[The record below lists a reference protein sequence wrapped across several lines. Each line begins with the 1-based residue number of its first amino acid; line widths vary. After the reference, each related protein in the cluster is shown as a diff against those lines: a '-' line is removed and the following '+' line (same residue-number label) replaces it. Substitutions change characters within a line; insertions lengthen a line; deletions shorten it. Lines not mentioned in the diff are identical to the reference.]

1 MGDALGMKAKFI
13 NWGTVYWMI
22 CGFLFST
29 GLNTN
34 SALAQN
40 IKPPLLQNVG
50 IDQRLN
56 EQVPLDVPFRDET
69 GRTVY
74 LKEFF
79 HGEPVILS
87 LVYYQCPM
95 LCNQLLN
102 GLTGSLKALAFTI
115 GKEFDVVTVSFNPQ
129 EGPSLASAKKDN
141 YVADYRRPEAATGWH
156 FLTGEPRSIAALTR
170 AVGFRYAWDSS
181 TGQYAHAAAI
191 ILLTPQGRVSRYF
204 YGIDFSPKD
213 LRLGLIEAS
222 QNKIGTLA
230 DQVLLYCYH
239 YDPASGKYGVAVM
252 NLVRTAGVITVLGI
266 LGLIFLVLRRSHSQ
280 PPLRNE
286 GVN

>member
-1 MGDALGMKAKFI
+1 MGPIYHQGHGRLILVSFFLGTWLVLGGGAFFPQPMQ
-13 NWGTVYWMI
+13 
-22 CGFLFST
+22 
-29 GLNTN
+29 
-34 SALAQN
+34 AQN

-56 EQVPLDVPFRDET
+56 QPIPLDLPFRDET
-69 GRTVY
+69 GQTVY
-74 LKEFF
+74 LRDFINKK
-79 HGEPVILS
+79 PVILT

-102 GLTGSLKALAFTI
+102 GLTGSLKALSFTV
-115 GKEFDVVTVSFNPQ
+115 GKEFDIVTVSFNPQ

-141 YVADYRRPEAATGWH
+141 YIADYRRPEAARGWH

-170 AVGFRYAWDSS
+170 AAGFRYAWDSS

-191 ILLTPQGRVSRYF
+191 ILLTPQGRISRYF

-239 YDPASGKYGVAVM
+239 YDPASGKYGLAILRLIQVAGA
-252 NLVRTAGVITVLGI
+252 LTITGI
-266 LGLIFLVLRRSHSQ
+266 LFLIVWLLRRNPSQ
-280 PPLRNE
+280 APLR
-286 GVN
+286 VKRAS

>member
-1 MGDALGMKAKFI
+1 MREELKRKEPLSIWFSRWRIGIALLVLM
-13 NWGTVYWMI
+13 
-22 CGFLFST
+22 S
-29 GLNTN
+29 LNALV
-34 SALAQN
+34 SLAQN

-56 EQVPLDVPFRDET
+56 EPIPLDVPFRDEL
-69 GRTVY
+69 GRTVF
-74 LKEFF
+74 LKEYF
-79 HGEPVILS
+79 HGKPVILS
-87 LVYYQCPM
+87 LVYYECPM

-102 GLTGSLKALAFTI
+102 GLTGSLKALAFTA
-115 GKEFDVVTVSFNPQ
+115 GKEFDIITVSFNPR

-141 YVADYRRPEAATGWH
+141 YIAVYRRPEAATAWH

-170 AVGFRYAWDSS
+170 AAGFRYAWDSS

-252 NLVRTAGVITVLGI
+252 NLVRAAGAITILGI
-266 LGLIFLVLRRSHSQ
+266 AGLIFVVLRRNQ
-280 PPLRNE
+280 PRQGLRAE
-286 GVN
+286 GAN

>member
-1 MGDALGMKAKFI
+1 M
-13 NWGTVYWMI
+13 
-22 CGFLFST
+22 
-29 GLNTN
+29 
-34 SALAQN
+34 AQN

-56 EQVPLDVPFRDET
+56 EVVPLDLPFRDET

-74 LKEFF
+74 LRDFIKQK
-79 HGEPVILS
+79 PVILS
-87 LVYYQCPM
+87 LVYYECPM

-102 GLTGSLKALAFTI
+102 GLTASLKPLSFTV
-115 GKEFDVVTVSFNPQ
+115 GKEFDIVTVSFNPQ

-141 YVADYRRPEAATGWH
+141 YIADYRRPEAASGWH

-191 ILLTPQGRVSRYF
+191 MLLTPQGRVSRYF

-230 DQVLLYCYH
+230 DQILLYCYH
-239 YDPASGKYGVAVM
+239 YDPASGKYGVAILKLM
-252 NLVRTAGVITVLGI
+252 RLAGAITILGI
-266 LGLIFLVLRRSHSQ
+266 SVLIFWVLRRKPSRARLQ
-280 PPLRNE
+280 TE
-286 GVN
+286 GAN

>member
-1 MGDALGMKAKFI
+1 MRNSISKKMSFI
-13 NWGTVYWMI
+13 KLDLARWMI
-22 CGFLFST
+22 FVFLFSM
-29 GLNTN
+29 GLDV
-34 SALAQN
+34 SSPLAQN

-56 EQVPLDVPFRDET
+56 EQVPLDTPFRDES
-69 GRTVY
+69 GRTVL

-79 HGEPVILS
+79 HDKPVILS

-102 GLTGSLKALAFTI
+102 GLNGSLKALAFTV

-141 YVADYRRPEAATGWH
+141 YVADYRRPEAASGWH

-170 AVGFRYAWDSS
+170 ATGFRYAWDSS

-191 ILLTPQGRVSRYF
+191 ILLTPQGHISRYF

-252 NLVRTAGVITVLGI
+252 NLVRTAGIITVLGI
-266 LGLIFLVLRRSHSQ
+266 LGLIFLVLRRSHSR
-280 PPLRNE
+280 PPLRTE
-286 GVN
+286 GAN

>member
-1 MGDALGMKAKFI
+1 MLNKSPLLPQLKTILRGLFFTAMVLMRA
-13 NWGTVYWMI
+13 GTAP
-22 CGFLFST
+22 
-29 GLNTN
+29 TN
-34 SALAQN
+34 LMAQN

-56 EQVPLDVPFRDET
+56 EVVPLDLPFRDET

-74 LKEFF
+74 LRDFIKQK
-79 HGEPVILS
+79 PVILS
-87 LVYYQCPM
+87 LVYYECPM

-102 GLTGSLKALAFTI
+102 GLTASLKPLSFTV
-115 GKEFDVVTVSFNPQ
+115 GKEFDIVTVSFNPQ

-141 YVADYRRPEAATGWH
+141 YIADYRRPEAASGWH

-191 ILLTPQGRVSRYF
+191 MLLTPQGRVSRYF

-230 DQVLLYCYH
+230 DQILLYCYH
-239 YDPASGKYGVAVM
+239 YDPASGKYGVAILKLM
-252 NLVRTAGVITVLGI
+252 RLAGAITILGI
-266 LGLIFLVLRRSHSQ
+266 SVLIFWVLRRKPSRARLQ
-280 PPLRNE
+280 TE
-286 GVN
+286 GAN

>member
-1 MGDALGMKAKFI
+1 MLNKSLLSPRLKKLLPGCFFA
-13 NWGTVYWMI
+13 
-22 CGFLFST
+22 
-29 GLNTN
+29 GLVLIMAFGAPRTL
-34 SALAQN
+34 LAQN

-56 EQVPLDVPFRDET
+56 EVVPLDLPFRDET
-69 GRTVY
+69 GQTVY
-74 LKEFF
+74 LRDFIKQK
-79 HGEPVILS
+79 PVILS
-87 LVYYQCPM
+87 LVYYECPM

-102 GLTGSLKALAFTI
+102 GLTASLKPVSFTV
-115 GKEFDVVTVSFNPQ
+115 GKEFDIVTVSFNPQ

-141 YVADYRRPEAATGWH
+141 YIAEYRRPEAASGWH

-181 TGQYAHAAAI
+181 TGQFAHAAAI
-191 ILLTPQGRVSRYF
+191 MLLTPQGHISRYF

-222 QNKIGTLA
+222 QNKIGTIA

-239 YDPASGKYGVAVM
+239 YDPASGKYGVAILKLM
-252 NLVRTAGVITVLGI
+252 RLAGAFTILGI
-266 LGLIFLVLRRSHSQ
+266 SVLIFWVLHRKPSQ
-280 PPLRNE
+280 ARLQTE
-286 GVN
+286 GAN

>member
-1 MGDALGMKAKFI
+1 MGDALGMKAKSI
-13 NWGTVYWMI
+13 NWGFVLGMI
-22 CGFLFST
+22 CGFLSST
-29 GLNTN
+29 GLNPHF
-34 SALAQN
+34 ALAQN

-56 EQVPLDVPFRDET
+56 EQVPLNIPFRDET

-79 HGEPVILS
+79 HGKPVILS
-87 LVYYQCPM
+87 LVYFECPM

-102 GLTGSLKALAFTI
+102 GLTGSMKALSFTV

-141 YVADYRRPEAATGWH
+141 YVADYRRPEAAMGWH

-170 AVGFRYAWDSS
+170 AVGYRYAWDSS

-252 NLVRTAGVITVLGI
+252 NLVRTAGIITVLGI
-266 LGLIFLVLRRSHSQ
+266 LILIFLVLRRGHSQ
-280 PPLRNE
+280 SPLHTE
-286 GVN
+286 GAR